1 MRSQGKR
8 QHHRHHHNHVAITAW
23 APSFDLDNGTVPT
36 VEKKTGQ
43 IKMGA
48 GHPRTDATIPVWDGC
63 VRAQVTGP
71 GTPSAFCIP
80 HACKRHRSKNGKQ
93 TNFQGCFLYA
103 AGMVLEVGRNICSS
117 PKEFKD
123 PCGEIQRVVTPAYV
137 SSWSRLTWC
146 AILTVWLCLA
156 PHRNRYRGSH
166 HWAFFVICI
175 LIQKQ
180 ETLLTIHF
188 SIYYFISRGSWS
200 ANCILSTQMSES
212 EQDTFICVFVVS
224 FLDPMDKS
232 VVCVALFGFL
242 KSCRLCIFP
251 WASEKRCSTKKA
263 HQLVPI
269 K

>member
-1 MRSQGKR
+1 M
-8 QHHRHHHNHVAITAW
+8 
-23 APSFDLDNGTVPT
+23 
-36 VEKKTGQ
+36 
-43 IKMGA
+43 
-48 GHPRTDATIPVWDGC
+48 
-63 VRAQVTGP
+63 
-71 GTPSAFCIP
+71 
-80 HACKRHRSKNGKQ
+80 
-93 TNFQGCFLYA
+93 
-103 AGMVLEVGRNICSS
+103 
-117 PKEFKD
+117 
-123 PCGEIQRVVTPAYV
+123 

-146 AILTVWLCLA
+146 AILTLLLCLA

-200 ANCILSTQMSES
+200 ANCILSTQMSKS

-232 VVCVALFGFL
+232 VVCVALFEFL